1 VALFYQGTKASDYQY
16 FEKSIEMPEGLEY
29 ALNHGY
35 LQILPMK
42 SQQKTLEK
50 RLKSTKPSEL

>member
-1 VALFYQGTKASDYQY
+1 
-16 FEKSIEMPEGLEY
+16 MPEGLEY

-35 LQILPMK
+35 LQILPIK
-42 SQQKTLEK
+42 AQQKTLEK